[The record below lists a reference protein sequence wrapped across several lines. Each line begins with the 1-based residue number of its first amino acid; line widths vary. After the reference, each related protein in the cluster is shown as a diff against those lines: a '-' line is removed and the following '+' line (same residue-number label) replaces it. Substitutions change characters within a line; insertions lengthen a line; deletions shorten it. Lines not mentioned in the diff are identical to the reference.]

1 MIEEKLE
8 IVLITYNRY
17 IDLENTL
24 KQFLQ
29 GPFSGC
35 KTTILDNCSNDKT
48 PEVCA
53 NYQKLFPDLT
63 VVRHEKNIGG
73 NANILRAVETSKS
86 MYTWVICDDDSYDF
100 FDTTDIIVAVDS
112 EKYDLISPGSLGEYE
127 WERGLSTSVQKLVEN
142 GSPYFLARSF
152 IPGLIFKTEL
162 FDSICLM
169 EGFANIHNFFPFFP
183 FTNKSF
189 EHDYSIYLSKKNV
202 ICRGTHNSVSFSSV
216 NYIKGWLS
224 SCLSI
229 KDKKL
234 RKRTAHSLSWGG
246 RSLYS
251 KIFLSIIWEKLTKEE
266 HRSRNILFLLSTT
279 IATFGFSWD
288 ELIILLMFLISIVPS
303 IILRSL
309 LKIYVY
315 FKYDKGDNI
324 PSEWSVLFS
333 KKKKI
338 DPLRK
343 F

>member
-17 IDLENTL
+17 KDLDNTL
-24 KQFLQ
+24 KQFLD
-29 GPFSGC
+29 GPFSSC
-35 KTTILDNCSNDKT
+35 KTTILDNCSDDKT
-48 PEVCA
+48 PQVCDK
-53 NYQKLFPDLT
+53 YQKLFPDLR

-100 FDTTDIIVAVDS
+100 SESRDVIDAIDS
-112 EKYDLISPGSLGEYE
+112 EKYDLISPGSLGEDG
-127 WERGLSTSVQKLVEN
+127 WERGLSTTVQELVEK

-162 FDSICLM
+162 FDSICIM
-169 EGFANIHNFFPFFP
+169 EGFANIPNFFPFFP
-183 FTNKSF
+183 FIYKSF
-189 EHDYSIYLSKKNV
+189 ENNFSIYLSKSKIIN
-202 ICRGTHNSVSFSSV
+202 RGTHNMVSFSSV
-216 NYIKGWLS
+216 NYIKGWIS
-224 SCLSI
+224 SCLII
-229 KDKKL
+229 KEKKL
-234 RKRTAHSLSWGG
+234 RKKTAHTLSWGG

-266 HRSRNILFLLSTT
+266 HGSRNILFLLATT
-279 IATFGFSWD
+279 MAAFGFSFD
-288 ELIILLMFLISIVPS
+288 ELIILLMFLIAIVPA
-303 IILRSL
+303 ILLRSL
-309 LKIYVY
+309 LKSYVY
-315 FKYDKGDNI
+315 LKYDRGKNM
-324 PSEWSVLFS
+324 PTEWSVLFT